1 MKRLAAVLLPL
12 GGRSDSLASDPAVAG
27 EGELA
32 AGVGSDAGG
41 TGDAAGN
48 LSGLAAVAVV
58 AGPAEVTVQITSP
71 APITT
76 TTARRPTKRVLAPDR
91 SGARRWPTS

>member
-1 MKRLAAVLLPL
+1 MKRLAAVLLPV
-12 GGRSDSLASDPAVAG
+12 GDRSDSLASDPASAG
-27 EGELA
+27 DGELA
-32 AGVGSDAGG
+32 AGVGWDADW

-58 AGPAEVTVQITSP
+58 AGLAEVTVQITRP

-76 TTARRPTKRVLAPDR
+76 TTAMRLSKRTLAPD
-91 SGARRWPTS
+91 SNGARRWPTS

>member
-1 MKRLAAVLLPL
+1 MKRLAAVLLPS
-12 GGRSDSLASDPAVAG
+12 GGRCDSLASDPTGAG
-27 EGELA
+27 DGELA
-32 AGVGSDAGG
+32 AGVGWDADG
-41 TGDAAGN
+41 TGDTAGN

-58 AGPAEVTVQITSP
+58 AGLAEVTVQITRP

-76 TTARRPTKRVLAPDR
+76 TTARRLSKRALAPDK